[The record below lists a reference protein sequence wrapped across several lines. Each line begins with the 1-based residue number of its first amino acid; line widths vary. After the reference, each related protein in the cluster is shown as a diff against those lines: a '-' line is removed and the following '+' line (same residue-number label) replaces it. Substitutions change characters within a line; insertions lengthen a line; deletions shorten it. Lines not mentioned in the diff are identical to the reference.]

1 MLHRTG
7 LLTAFASLCL
17 LIAPALAAEE
27 PMPGKQVA
35 VEFVSKTDPAEK
47 MNYLLFLPKAYWEDD
62 RKWPVMMFLHGSGER
77 GDNID
82 AVKVH
87 GPPKLV
93 ASRPDFPFILIS
105 PQCPKDRSWNGEV
118 RLRLLAELLDGV
130 LTKYH
135 ADLSRVS
142 LTGLSMGGF
151 GTWSMAA
158 RWPDRFSA
166 GVPICG
172 GGNPEQAASL
182 KTVPLWVF
190 HGAKDGAV
198 PLKLS
203 EDMVRAVQKVEGSVK
218 LTIYPEAGHD
228 SWTESYNNEALY
240 QWVLEQR
247 REKPL
252 PLPTVKTDLAY
263 VSVGS
268 LNVILGDPADRQAVS
283 ASVYLT
289 SPLDQAA
296 SLRRLVA
303 ARKDELLATFR
314 KHWDTKTADELAGVA
329 GQTKSQAALQTLA
342 TETLFAAGSNEKAFE
357 LQVVFDQYS
366 VRKNGRLNVDVK

>member
-1 MLHRTG
+1 MLNRIG
-7 LLTAFASLCL
+7 LLTTFASLCL
-17 LIAPALAAEE
+17 LIAPVLAAEE
-27 PMPGKQVA
+27 PTPGKQVA
-35 VEFVSKTDPAEK
+35 LEFVSKTDPAEK
-47 MNYLLFLPKAYWEDD
+47 MNYLLFLPKAYGDDD

-77 GDNID
+77 GDNVD
-82 AVKVH
+82 LVKLH

-93 ASRPDFPFILIS
+93 ATRPDFPFILIS

-130 LTKYH
+130 LTKH
-135 ADLSRVS
+135 RTDLSRVS

-190 HGAKDGAV
+190 HGAKDEAV

-203 EDMVRAVQKVEGSVK
+203 EDMVSAVQKVEGNVK
-218 LTIYPEAGHD
+218 LTIYPEANHN
-228 SWTESYNNEALY
+228 SWTETYENEAVY
-240 QWVLEQR
+240 QWILEQR

-252 PLPTVKTDLAY
+252 PLPTVKTDQAF

-289 SPLDQAA
+289 APLDQAA
-296 SLRRLVA
+296 TLRRLVA
-303 ARKDELLATFR
+303 TRKYDLLAAF
-314 KHWDTKTADELAGVA
+314 KKQWETKTADELAGAA
-329 GQTKSQAALQTLA
+329 GQTKSQVAFQTA
-342 TETLFAAGSNEKAFE
+342 TTDTLFAAGSNEKAFE

-366 VRKNGRLNVDVK
+366 VRKNGRLKVDAK

>member
-1 MLHRTG
+1 MLYRSG
-7 LLTAFASLCL
+7 LLTAFTSLCL
-17 LIAPALAAEE
+17 LMTPVFAAEE
-27 PMPGKQVA
+27 PSPGKQVA
-35 VEFVSKTDPAEK
+35 LEFVSQSAPAEK
-47 MNYLLFLPKAYWEDD
+47 MNYLLFLPKTYGDDD

-77 GDNID
+77 GDNIE

-93 ASRPDFPFILIS
+93 ASRPDFPFIVIS
-105 PQCPKDRSWNGEV
+105 PQCPKDRSWNGEI

-130 LTKYH
+130 LTKYRT
-135 ADLSRVS
+135 DLSRVS

-158 RWPDRFSA
+158 RWPDRFAA

-203 EDMVRAVQKVEGSVK
+203 EDMVSAVQKVDGNVK

-240 QWVLEQR
+240 QWLLEQR

-252 PLPTVKTDLAY
+252 PLPTVKTDLAF

-268 LNVILGDPADRQAVS
+268 LSVILGDPADKQNVS

-289 SPLDQAA
+289 APLDQAA
-296 SLRRLVA
+296 ALRRLVA
-303 ARKDELLATFR
+303 ARKDDLLAAF
-314 KHWDTKTADELAGVA
+314 KKQWETKTADELMGVA
-329 GQTKSQAALQTLA
+329 GQQKSQSALQTA
-342 TETLFAAGSNEKAFE
+342 TTETLFAAGSNEKAFE

-366 VRKNGRLNVDVK
+366 VRKNGRLKVDAK